1 MNVEYV
7 QEICKRHSD
16 CKECPFSDILDDK
29 AICVFDGTP
38 DTWDPYNHKKDTKED
53 KNVY

>member
-16 CKECPFSDILDDK
+16 CKECPFSDVLDDNK
-29 AICVFDGTP
+29 IVCVFTGTP
-38 DTWDPYNHKKDTKED
+38 DTWDPYNHKKDVKE
-53 KNVY
+53 